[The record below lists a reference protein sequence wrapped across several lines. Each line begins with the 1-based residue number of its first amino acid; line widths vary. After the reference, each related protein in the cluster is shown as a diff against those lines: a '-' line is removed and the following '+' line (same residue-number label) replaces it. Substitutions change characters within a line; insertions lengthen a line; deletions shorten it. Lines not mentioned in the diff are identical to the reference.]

1 MKNYEYIVASLPV
14 LSTDWK
20 YGSSESFE
28 SILGDIREQLSKGD
42 NAVMDFL
49 LNGFDENSLNEEFY
63 FKALRHPNRFIRE
76 YFRFDLNLRN
86 AKVRFLNKSLGR
98 PADEDVMTG
107 LGKEDDTRTDI
118 DGYLFTGGEFEEA
131 LRTDAIFSG
140 GDLLQRERALDDLKW
155 GKINELTVFDDFDME
170 AILAFVAKLKI
181 VDRWLTLDEEQ
192 GKEMFKRLVDEV
204 RGTFKGVN
212 YQE

>member
-49 LNGFDENSLNEEFY
+49 LNGFDENSLDEDFY

-118 DGYLFTGGEFEEA
+118 DT
-131 LRTDAIFSG
+131 T
-140 GDLLQRERALDDLKW
+140 
-155 GKINELTVFDDFDME
+155 
-170 AILAFVAKLKI
+170 
-181 VDRWLTLDEEQ
+181 
-192 GKEMFKRLVDEV
+192 
-204 RGTFKGVN
+204 
-212 YQE
+212 